1 MSIIDRS
8 SDDEGHCDH
17 LERGR
22 GGYSWTCPLRTAKTH
37 NGRHLPPLAEGDRTK
52 EAVESVTGDVRDKAP
67 ESVREVP
74 SDAKQ
79 LEGVLVRAVA

>member
-52 EAVESVTGDVRDKAP
+52 EAVALVTGNVKDKEP

-79 LEGVLVRAVA
+79 LDGVLVRAVA